1 MFLGASRSL
10 LGDSLDDSDYQKAA
24 TGNFV
29 WRNRLF
35 PKITY

>member
-24 TGNFV
+24 TGNFD
-29 WRNRLF
+29 LAQQALS
-35 PKITY
+35 